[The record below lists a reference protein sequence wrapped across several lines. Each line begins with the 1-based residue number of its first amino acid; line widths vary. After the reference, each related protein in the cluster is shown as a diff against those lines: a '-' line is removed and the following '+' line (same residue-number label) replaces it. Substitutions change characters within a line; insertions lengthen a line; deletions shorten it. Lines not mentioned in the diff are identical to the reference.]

1 MNARNGSVATA
12 NRIKPVTESSERTD
26 YDFYQPYPKTWVME
40 NPERLAMMTL
50 LNWLK
55 PACSLEIGTRE
66 GGSLGVIAEHSGH
79 VFTLDIDP
87 GCQAAVRPHSNVEL
101 VVGDSHKTLPGVL
114 NEISERQLSLEF
126 VLIDGEHSAEGVRGD
141 IERLLEYR
149 PTRPCYILMHD
160 SFNPFCRDGMATAPW
175 ERSPYVH
182 RVDLDFIPGKIYHP
196 DENGWGT
203 PNGHEMW
210 CGFGLAVLRPEE
222 RVGPLTVLAS
232 ADHLYSV
239 AYRHSTHRLL
249 IQAKRWLGSGR
260 FQSLKRAL
268 GYRRSQRLK
277 RFFTGE
283 RKRPWD
289 TNS

>member
-1 MNARNGSVATA
+1 
-12 NRIKPVTESSERTD
+12 
-26 YDFYQPYPKTWVME
+26 ME
-40 NPERLAMMTL
+40 NAERLAMTTL

-101 VVGDSHKTLPGVL
+101 VVGDSHETLPGVL
-114 NEISERQLSLEF
+114 KEIGERQLSLEF
-126 VLIDGEHSAEGVRGD
+126 VLVDGEHSAEGVRGD

-210 CGFGLAVLRPEE
+210 CGLGLAVLRPEE

-232 ADHLYSV
+232 GSSPGRGRGPGTPIPEALARAGLAPGRGHRPRSRRAAPRRRVRPPTPLRLTPPSQAAV
-239 AYRHSTHRLL
+239 IPTKPGPRPVRLL
-249 IQAKRWLGSGR
+249 TADGAPITIQ
-260 FQSLKRAL
+260 
-268 GYRRSQRLK
+268 
-277 RFFTGE
+277 
-283 RKRPWD
+283 
-289 TNS
+289 